1 MACALTTPLAWA
13 EDSFFDLNSLEISED
28 EKRNL
33 ASDLRMSA
41 GKQIPGSY
49 PVNIYVNRKFV
60 THQNVVFIQQDE
72 QFIPQITK
80 PLLQEM
86 RLRTHTLPGLK
97 HLADDQPVSDI
108 TKVLPGTRVEADV
121 LSGRLNITVPAD
133 YLLPKGE
140 TLPQEWDHGLPMVFT
155 NINASGYQTQRQNG
169 RDSENQYVNLTNGV
183 NLGAWR
189 LRNKSYYQK
198 TAYSAA
204 FTSDKTWV
212 SRDIQSLLSRF
223 SAGETETTGLVI
235 ESIRFIGASLESIS
249 AMQSSRD
256 NGFGPQ
262 IQGTALSNATVQVSQ
277 NNRMIYQTFVPPGDF
292 FLRDVSVSNAGELDV
307 SVTEED
313 GTVRTF
319 TVPVSTSATLLR
331 PGNMKY
337 SLSIGQHDNDTDTWS
352 DGSSRNV
359 THRDARKR
367 FVQGELIYGAN
378 NTATVL
384 SGALMSEDYQH
395 AALGMGLNLGNLGS
409 LTPIAGGAKSVL
421 ADGSDKQGYFTQLTY
436 QKYLTPTQTYLSLS
450 RANYTRDFYTFDDIN
465 QYSTT
470 SKKNSV
476 KSTTSLSASQ
486 NLADWGTLRISA
498 YDKKYY
504 NMQSNRL
511 SYSAS
516 WNTQVLG
523 SSLTLSINRS
533 ENKYTQVTENIMG
546 ATVSIPFSIFFRNA
560 PSARLYNS
568 YTQSSRGNNSL
579 TSRVTGSAKDLP
591 LDYSVSQ
598 SFDRTTDGRHS
609 RSQAISATYSSPVGQ
624 GMLGYSNMN
633 SESQSYQWRWKSA
646 VVAHPYGITLAP
658 NILSESTSA
667 VLVKT
672 EGSAGVKVKNRRD
685 VVTNRKGH
693 AIVPTAQAYRQS
705 NINLDA
711 SSFGDYTEILD
722 TQKTVIPTH
731 GALALAE
738 FQTSVGYRVLFAI
751 TRNGKPLPFGSTL
764 ANDANSIANSDGE
777 IYVSGVKDRQ
787 ILTVNIGEKSECNV
801 TFDKTQATEH
811 SGLYVLNAQCL

>member
-1 MACALTTPLAWA
+1 MACTLTSPLAWA
-13 EDSFFDLNSLEISED
+13 DDAFFDLNSLKISEE
-28 EKRNL
+28 EKRHLDSN
-33 ASDLRMSA
+33 LRMSA

-60 THQNVVFIQQDE
+60 THQNVVFLQQGE
-72 QFIPQITK
+72 QFIPQLTRQ
-80 PLLQEM
+80 LLQQM
-86 RLRTHTLPGLK
+86 KLRTHTLPAIKNLT
-97 HLADDQPVSDI
+97 DDQPVTDI
-108 TKVLPGTRVEADV
+108 TKTLPGTRVEANV
-121 LSGRLNITVPAD
+121 LAGRLNITVPAD

-140 TLPQEWDHGLPMVFT
+140 TLPQEWDHGIPMVFT
-155 NINASGYQTQRQNG
+155 NMNASGYQTKRQNG

-189 LRNKSYYQK
+189 LRNQSYYQK
-198 TAYSAA
+198 TANSSD
-204 FTSDKTWV
+204 FTSDKTWI

-235 ESIRFIGASLESIS
+235 DSFRFIGAKLESVS
-249 AMQSSRD
+249 AMQSSRE

-292 FLRDVSVSNAGELDV
+292 VLRDVNVSNAGELEV

-352 DGSSRNV
+352 DGSSRDV
-359 THRDARKR
+359 THRDTRKR
-367 FVQGELIYGAN
+367 FVQGELIYGAS

-384 SGALMSEDYQH
+384 GGALLSEDYQH

-409 LTPIAGGAKSVL
+409 LTPLVGGAKSVL
-421 ADGSDKQGYFTQLTY
+421 ADGSGKQGYFTQLSY
-436 QKYLTPTQTYLSLS
+436 QKYLLPTQTQLSLT
-450 RANYTRDFYTFDDIN
+450 RANYTTGFYSFDDIN
-465 QYSTT
+465 KYSTT

-476 KSTTSLSASQ
+476 KSTTSLSATQ
-486 NLADWGTLRISA
+486 NLADWGTLRLSA

-504 NMQSNRL
+504 NKQSNRL

-523 SSLTLSINRS
+523 SSLTLSANRS
-533 ENKYTQVTENIMG
+533 ENRYTQVTENIMG
-546 ATVSIPFSIFFRNA
+546 ATVSIPFSIFSKNA

-579 TSRVTGSAKDLP
+579 TSRVTGSAKDFP
-591 LDYSVSQ
+591 LDYNVSQ
-598 SFDRTTDGRHS
+598 SVDRTTSGRHTQ
-609 RSQAISATYSSPVGQ
+609 SQAISATYSSPVGQ
-624 GMLGYSNMN
+624 GMLGYSNLN
-633 SESQSYQWRWKSA
+633 NESQSYQWRWKSA

-658 NILSESTSA
+658 NTLSETTSA

-672 EGSAGVKVKNRRD
+672 EGSSGIKIKNRRD
-685 VVTNRKGH
+685 VVTDRSGH

-705 NINLDA
+705 NVHLDA
-711 SSFGDYTEILD
+711 GSFGDHTEILD

-738 FQTSVGYRVLFAI
+738 FQTRVGYRVLFEL
-751 TRNGKPLPFGSTL
+751 TRHGKPLPFGSTL
-764 ANDANSIANSDGE
+764 TTDANSIANSDGE
-777 IYVSGVKDRQ
+777 MYVSGVKDGQ
-787 ILTVNIGEKSECNV
+787 ILTVRISDTNQCRVKFNKK
-801 TFDKTQATEH
+801 DATVH
-811 SGLYVLNAQCL
+811 SGLYVQKTECR